1 MWVGAAPHWL
11 HATSLPEV
19 DLARVHQSHFT
30 FLIDL
35 NTVQQCSRN
44 SGPPTTDGPRLSAGG
59 IWRKSISKIVSDSD
73 RMKNT
78 SRHVSA
84 KTAFVD
90 WPSTESGRISSFHNF
105 IFFST
110 VPDYGLDDRATGVI
124 VSTCSWGSVGIIYLP
139 RCGLFANMIM
149 NLKGG
154 EFLDQ
159 LNVLFRFS
167 PDSCRTRTWDRGLLN
182 RGMWCKQKDTQIK
195 CFILMNIVSLRF
207 IKFCLKLQLLILCS

>member
-1 MWVGAAPHWL
+1 MVLLPAVLATGQATVRACGMKERRSRVRSNETALHHFCLVLISQVMWVGAAPHWL

-59 IWRKSISKIVSDSD
+59 IGRKSIAKIVSDSD

-84 KTAFVD
+84 KTALLD

-105 IFFST
+105 ILVFFSI

-124 VSTCSWGSVGIIYLP
+124 VSTCSWGSVAIIYLP
-139 RCGLFANMIM
+139 RCGL
-149 NLKGG
+149 L
-154 EFLDQ
+154 
-159 LNVLFRFS
+159 
-167 PDSCRTRTWDRGLLN
+167 RTR
-182 RGMWCKQKDTQIK
+182 
-195 CFILMNIVSLRF
+195 
-207 IKFCLKLQLLILCS
+207 